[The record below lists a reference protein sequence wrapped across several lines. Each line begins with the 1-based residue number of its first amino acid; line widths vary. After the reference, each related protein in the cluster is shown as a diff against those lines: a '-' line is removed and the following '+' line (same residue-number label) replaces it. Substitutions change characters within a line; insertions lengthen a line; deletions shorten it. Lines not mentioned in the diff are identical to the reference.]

1 MSMGLR
7 FCLRVLAVA
16 FVILTCN
23 ALLASAASCE
33 SLASLAVPDTTVTLA
48 KSVAQGALNL
58 APNPAAGAG
67 GNAQTGERFASL
79 PAFCR
84 VAATIKPTSDSD
96 IRIEV
101 WMPSQGWNGKF
112 LAVGNGG
119 WAGLISYDAL
129 AETLSRGYA
138 TASTDTGHVG
148 NNGAFALGHPE
159 KLIDFGHRAVHETAV
174 KAKAFIAAFYGSGPR
189 LSYWNG
195 CSTGGRQGLKEA
207 QFYPGDFDGIIAGA
221 SANPRPRLAAW
232 SLMVGQAAHTTP
244 DSYIP
249 PTKYKAVHEAVV
261 NACDAIDGLKDGLID
276 DPRRCTFNPAGL
288 ACKGEDDMGCLT
300 PLQVEAMKG
309 MLRPAVDPSTNT
321 EIFPPLELG
330 AELGWSVL
338 AGPQPFSAAVDH
350 FKYVVFED
358 PNWDWRTFN
367 LGPDAARAD
376 RVDKNI
382 ISAIDPNL
390 KPFFD
395 RGGKLLMY
403 HGWADQNVAARA
415 SINYYA
421 SVVNT
426 LGADRTSE
434 SIRLFMAPG
443 MAHCRGGD
451 GPNSFDAVTA
461 LEQWVEH
468 GKAPSLIIASH
479 STNGKV
485 DRTRPLCAYPQVA
498 RYNGKGS
505 IDDAAN
511 FECRQP

>member
-1 MSMGLR
+1 
-7 FCLRVLAVA
+7 VVA
-16 FVILTCN
+16 ATLVTVACS
-23 ALLASAASCE
+23 APSASAASCE
-33 SLASLAVPDTTVTLA
+33 SLASLALPDTSVTLA
-48 KSVAQGALNL
+48 RSVAKGEFAL
-58 APNPAAGAG
+58 APNPEAGGG
-67 GNAQTGERFASL
+67 GNAQTGARFASL

-84 VAATIKPTSDSD
+84 VAARISPTSDSD

-101 WMPSQGWNGKF
+101 WMPAQGWNGKL

-129 AETLSRGYA
+129 ADALSRGYA
-138 TASTDTGHVG
+138 TVSTDTGHVG

-159 KLIDFGHRAVHETAV
+159 KLIDFGYRAVHETAV
-174 KAKAFIAAFYGSGPR
+174 KAKGFIAAFYGSGPR

-207 QFYPGDFDGIIAGA
+207 QFYPDDFDGIIAGA

-232 SLMVGQAAHTTP
+232 SLMVGQAAHRTP
-244 DSYIP
+244 AAYIP
-249 PTKYKAVHEAVV
+249 PTKYQFVHEAVV

-276 DPRRCTFNPAGL
+276 DPRRCTFDPLVL
-288 ACKGEDDMGCLT
+288 ACKGEDDTTCLT
-300 PLQVEAMKG
+300 APQVEAMSG
-309 MLRPAVDPSTNT
+309 MLRPAIDPITKA

-367 LGPDAARAD
+367 LVPDAARAD
-376 RVDKNI
+376 KVDKNI
-382 ISAIDPNL
+382 IAASDPNL
-390 KPFFD
+390 QPFFD

-403 HGWADQNVAARA
+403 HGWADQNVAPRA

-421 SVVNT
+421 SVVST
-426 LGADRTSE
+426 LGAAQTAD

-451 GPNSFDAVTA
+451 GPNAFDAVAA
-461 LEQWVEH
+461 LERWVEH
-468 GKAPSLIIASH
+468 GEAPGRIIASH

-498 RYNGKGS
+498 KFKGSGS
-505 IDDAAN
+505 IDDAAS
-511 FECRQP
+511 FECREP

>member
-1 MSMGLR
+1 MA
-7 FCLRVLAVA
+7 CNP
-16 FVILTCN
+16 LT
-23 ALLASAASCE
+23 ATAASCE
-33 SLASLAVPDTTVTLA
+33 SLASLALPDTVITLA
-48 KSVAQGALNL
+48 KTVGPGELTL
-58 APNPAAGAG
+58 APNPGAGSG
-67 GNAQTGERFASL
+67 GNAQTGARFASL

-84 VAATIKPTSDSD
+84 VAASIRPTSDSD

-101 WMPSQGWNGKF
+101 WMPAQGWNGKF
-112 LAVGNGG
+112 QAVGNGG

-129 AETLSRGYA
+129 AEALSRGYA
-138 TASTDTGHVG
+138 TVSTDTGHVG

-174 KAKAFIAAFYGSGPR
+174 KAKAIIIAFYGDGPR
-189 LSYWNG
+189 FSYWNG

-207 QFYPGDFDGIIAGA
+207 QFYPGDFDGIVAGA

-232 SLMVGQAAHTTP
+232 SLMVGQAAHKTP
-244 DSYIP
+244 ASYIP
-249 PTKYKAVHEAVV
+249 PSKYQAVHEAVV
-261 NACDAIDGLKDGLID
+261 KACDTIDGLKDGLID
-276 DPRRCTFNPAGL
+276 DPRRCTFDPAVL
-288 ACKGEDDMGCLT
+288 ACKGEDDTACLT
-300 PLQVEAMKG
+300 IPQVEAMKG
-309 MLRPAVDPSTNT
+309 MLRPAMDPATRT
-321 EIFPPLELG
+321 EIFPSLELG

-358 PNWDWRTFN
+358 ANWDWKTFN
-367 LGPDAARAD
+367 LVPDAARAD
-376 RVDKNI
+376 KVDKNI
-382 ISAIDPNL
+382 IAASDPNL

-415 SINYYA
+415 SINYYT
-421 SVVNT
+421 SVVNM
-426 LGADRTSE
+426 LGAGQTAD

-451 GPNSFDAVTA
+451 GPNTFDMVAA
-461 LEQWVEH
+461 LEQWVEQ
-468 GKAPSLIIASH
+468 GRAPSRIIASH

-485 DRTRPLCAYPQVA
+485 DRTRPLCPFPQVA
-498 RYNGKGS
+498 RYKGSGS

-511 FECRQP
+511 FECRLP